1 MASSTCSHR
10 EVADLA
16 KYSAGLEGGSDSFLR
31 LRLGFAQELD
41 GWGIGA
47 YGVGTSAPG
56 WRDSSGVDEA
66 KLNLLADGE
75 VGGGTLRLRAA
86 GTVLNQETAGFIQ
99 GYNSYRDE
107 DIAKSNPNPEAF
119 RDASSARVSAHYQ
132 RENCFARD
140 CRFEVAGIY
149 RRSRMDFIQHFLIG
163 KPFEHNAQTSYMAS
177 STLAMKF
184 FSNLLDARFTVDA
197 EIADS
202 ELTEYQPG
210 PATDG
215 APAANAIRPAGL
227 HYDYVVDSNT
237 IGSTLAFD
245 WSFASHWSLA
255 AALRVDRTEYDYDN
269 LMIDGNTTD
278 RRHSLP
284 AARWLPVFATRRS
297 RRYFQQRGATR
308 HVVLATRRPLAA
320 VSQWLDRLPST
331 RDDRGLPS
339 AAPADGG

>member
-1 MASSTCSHR
+1 MYGASAVHGIVNVLTPR
-10 EVADLA
+10 VADLA
-16 KYSAGLEGGSDSFLR
+16 DYSAGLEGGSDSFVR

-132 RENCFARD
+132 RDNCFSRD
-140 CRFEVAGIY
+140 CRFELAGIY

-163 KPFEHNAQTSYMAS
+163 KPFEHNAQTSYMVS
-177 STLAMKF
+177 STLG
-184 FSNLLDARFTVDA
+184 D
-197 EIADS
+197 EISSRTCSTRVSRWTPRPRTRNSRNISPDRRPMAH
-202 ELTEYQPG
+202 P
-210 PATDG
+210 P
-215 APAANAIRPAGL
+215 ANAIRPAGL

-245 WSFASHWSLA
+245 WRFASQLVAGRGAARRSHGIRLRQPHDRWQHRPQTARPARCPA
-255 AALRVDRTEYDYDN
+255 AAC
-269 LMIDGNTTD
+269 I
-278 RRHSLP
+278 
-284 AARWLPVFATRRS
+284 
-297 RRYFQQRGATR
+297 RGPPIAST
-308 HVVLATRRPLAA
+308 
-320 VSQWLDRLPST
+320 PST
-331 RDDRGLPS
+331 TWRHASRCPGNPET
-339 AAPADGG
+339 ARCCT